1 MPIIAVGVNHKTAP
15 VEIREKMSFSK
26 GSLREAY
33 AQLLANLAVQG
44 CVIIST
50 CNRTEIYA
58 HVLDVE
64 SSIDAIIDLLEQK
77 SSVESALIKK
87 YAYILTDKQAVQ
99 HLFRVTAGLDSMLL
113 GEKQIQGQVK
123 EAYQSAQSHLAAD
136 KVINTL
142 FMQAIGAGKAART
155 KTGIDHHAVSIS
167 YAAVELAR
175 QFYGDLTGRSIM
187 VIGAGKMSELTAKH
201 LMANGVSGVI
211 VSNRSYER
219 AISLAGEFNG
229 QAVKFDELYRYMGAA
244 DIVISCTAAAHFV
257 VRTEKVRQVLAT
269 TPGKRIM
276 IVDIAVPRD
285 IEPEVGALP
294 GVALYDID
302 DLQHV
307 VDSNKMIREQAAVQA
322 EEIIEAQVHE
332 FLDWL
337 DAQFVVP
344 TVAALKKRGEEI
356 KHKELQRAF
365 NRLGDLTDHD
375 RKVIGSLANSIINQ
389 LLHTPVKQ
397 LKEYALTDKGSIYTD
412 AINKLFCLDEVTPD
426 AKKTKTRCREA
437 VEGDSRTFDEIED
450 AARIELR

>member
-1 MPIIAVGVNHKTAP
+1 
-15 VEIREKMSFSK
+15 
-26 GSLREAY
+26 
-33 AQLLANLAVQG
+33 
-44 CVIIST
+44 
-50 CNRTEIYA
+50 
-58 HVLDVE
+58 
-64 SSIDAIIDLLEQK
+64 
-77 SSVESALIKK
+77 
-87 YAYILTDKQAVQ
+87 
-99 HLFRVTAGLDSMLL
+99 
-113 GEKQIQGQVK
+113 
-123 EAYQSAQSHLAAD
+123 
-136 KVINTL
+136 
-142 FMQAIGAGKAART
+142 
-155 KTGIDHHAVSIS
+155 
-167 YAAVELAR
+167 
-175 QFYGDLTGRSIM
+175 
-187 VIGAGKMSELTAKH
+187 MSELTAKH

-302 DLQHV
+302 ELQHV